1 MTAPAYPFNGADRLL
16 RINEVIQL
24 LSISKSTWW
33 EGVAHGSISSTCETW
48 RPNHPLALA
57 SDCSIDRKRSGLSF
71 SYVS

>member
-33 EGVAHGSISSTCETW
+33 EGVRTGQYPQPVRLGARITRW
-48 RPNHPLALA
+48 RWLQIAPL
-57 SDCSIDRKRSGLSF
+57 IEKGLD
-71 SYVS
+71 